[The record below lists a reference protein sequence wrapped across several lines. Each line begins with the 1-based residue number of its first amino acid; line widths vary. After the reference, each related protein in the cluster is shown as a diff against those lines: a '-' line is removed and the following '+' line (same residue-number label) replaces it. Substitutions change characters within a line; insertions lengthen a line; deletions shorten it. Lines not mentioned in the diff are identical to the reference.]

1 MTTPTPG
8 DFTWYPDEQPIRDIL
23 KNMFDAVTK
32 LNLWDWLRD
41 FNPNPEDGLQF
52 SESSEIDALSK
63 ETEDMGHSGV
73 SFGYCLG
80 NMSKIAKIGWTE
92 YYNTITSSKTTAEQP
107 SS

>member
-8 DFTWYPDEQPIRDIL
+8 DFNWYSDEQPVRDIL

-52 SESSEIDALSK
+52 SESSEIDAIAQ
-63 ETEDMGHSGV
+63 ETADMGHSGT

-80 NMSKIAKIGWTE
+80 NMSSIAKIGWVK
-92 YYNTITSSKTTAEQP
+92 YYNTVTSSKLEQP